1 MKDVASKAQDIF
13 GRIIAVFL
21 TSALGIVSGA
31 AVLAP
36 DMPVW
41 KSAMLAGFAA
51 VADVVQRLAKASLDG
66 TLTKAE
72 INEAF
77 TGRPAQDKVQDAK
90 PSKPSKGRRK

>member
-1 MKDVASKAQDIF
+1 MTSTMKKAQDIF
-13 GRIIAVFL
+13 GRIVAVFL

-31 AVLAP
+31 AILAP
-36 DMPVW
+36 EISVW

-66 TLTKAE
+66 SLTFAE

-77 TGRPAQDKVQDAK
+77 TGK
-90 PSKPSKGRRK
+90 PSTKGDSK

>member
-1 MKDVASKAQDIF
+1 MLKKAQDIF
-13 GRIIAVFL
+13 GRIVAVFL

-36 DMPVW
+36 EMPIY
-41 KSAMLAGFAA
+41 KSALLAGFAA

-66 TLTKAE
+66 VLTFDE

-77 TGRPAQDKVQDAK
+77 TGKAA
-90 PSKPSKGRRK
+90 PSKEEKAK

>member
-1 MKDVASKAQDIF
+1 MTSTLKKTQDIF
-13 GRIIAVFL
+13 GRIVAVFL

-31 AVLAP
+31 AILAP
-36 DMPVW
+36 EISVW

-66 TLTKAE
+66 SLTLSE

-77 TGRPAQDKVQDAK
+77 TGKASTKGD
-90 PSKPSKGRRK
+90 SK

>member
-1 MKDVASKAQDIF
+1 MLRKAQDIF
-13 GRIIAVFL
+13 GRIVAVFL

-66 TLTKAE
+66 SLTMAE

-77 TGRPAQDKVQDAK
+77 TGKAA
-90 PSKPSKGRRK
+90 PSKEEETK

>member
-1 MKDVASKAQDIF
+1 MLRKAQDIF
-13 GRIIAVFL
+13 GRIVAVFL

-66 TLTKAE
+66 NLTMAE

-77 TGRPAQDKVQDAK
+77 TGKPA
-90 PSKPSKGRRK
+90 SKEETK